1 MQLGLAAGQRA
12 SPRSSRASPQGR
24 GLTAVLLD
32 CAMQRSLAAEQLGLA
47 KGRLGLTPEP
57 PGLTPE
63 RQSLTPGCGRTS
75 TGSRGLAAEQLGLIA
90 ELGHVA
96 GQLGL
101 TAGQQ
106 SLVAEQLGLTAEPLG
121 PATGQRSLTK
131 GRPDLAL
138 GQLRL
143 ASEHRPCRRA
153 AGPCH
158 AAGSCRGA
166 VCLVVEQLSSIAEQL
181 FLPRSSWAEPW
192 GPRAGRRGCA
202 EEQLGLTPVQ
212 LRLASGRGPRH

>member
-1 MQLGLAAGQRA
+1 MALQSCLQFIAFVKVFILGQQPNCWQEVNGGRELETLQSCSRIIAFATEYILGQQLDLQRA
-12 SPRSSRASPQGR
+12 VRP
-24 GLTAVLLD
+24 
-32 CAMQRSLAAEQLGLA
+32 
-47 KGRLGLTPEP
+47 
-57 PGLTPE
+57 
-63 RQSLTPGCGRTS
+63 
-75 TGSRGLAAEQLGLIA
+75 
-90 ELGHVA
+90 
-96 GQLGL
+96 GQLG
-101 TAGQQ
+101 QYI
-106 SLVAEQLGLTAEPLG
+106 LVAEQLGLTAEPLG

-131 GRPDLAL
+131 GRPDLAM

-158 AAGSCRGA
+158 AAGSRRGA
-166 VCLVVEQLSSIAEQL
+166 VCLVVEQLGSIAEQL
-181 FLPRSSWAEPW
+181 VLPRSSWAEPW